1 LASLHPLV
9 VIPVKMELMD
19 AANAVDTML
28 RVIAER
34 TQQS

>member
-1 LASLHPLV
+1 LDALAPLAV
-9 VIPVKMELMD
+9 VPLKMEFAA

-34 TQQS
+34 RRRS

>member
-1 LASLHPLV
+1 
-9 VIPVKMELMD
+9 MELGD

-34 TQQS
+34 RRES